1 MKVTRI
7 GENRW
12 TDANSAICLILLE
25 DISLESVRAICDTII
40 KAGIPSRYVHNI
52 YSPDEEF
59 GIVKIE
65 PNDKLE
71 MGSYEREDA
80 LELEEAIL
88 NIMVDYHGLKPS
100 EMVLYNIKW
109 FTEEE
114 NPNHQFLR
122 NHFVDIRK
130 DKLVVCTR
138 RGPEYDWEVL
148 IDFKNPKLGS

>member
-1 MKVTRI
+1 MQTLQSVLFYWRIFPWSQFGQSVTP
-7 GENRW
+7 
-12 TDANSAICLILLE
+12 LLKPVFPL
-25 DISLESVRAICDTII
+25 D
-40 KAGIPSRYVHNI
+40 NI

-88 NIMVDYHGLKPS
+88 NIMVDYHGMKPC
-100 EMVLYNIKW
+100 EMVLYNVKW
-109 FTEEE
+109 FTEED